1 MTDLSSEAQTHD
13 DAITALTG
21 LVSYLVGELV
31 EGAGDMV
38 VSADRRGHHI
48 AVRLEL
54 PEENLGQVIG
64 RGGRIARSM
73 RTALMIA
80 GSRHDVRVSLD
91 IEGVGGPDAAVR
103 MDNDEPAAEQHA
115 AAENDTDA

>member
-1 MTDLSSEAQTHD
+1 MTDASSDTGSKD
-13 DAITALTG
+13 DAIEALTG
-21 LVSYLVGELV
+21 LVSHLANELAD
-31 EGAGDMV
+31 ETGDIA
-38 VSADRRGHHI
+38 VSAERRGHHI

-54 PEENLGQVIG
+54 PEEHLGQVIG

-91 IEGVGGPDAAVR
+91 IEGTVDPDAA
-103 MDNDEPAAEQHA
+103 PAP
-115 AAENDTDA
+115 DTDVDTNADA